1 MFIEIEETTDL
12 EKWDKEVERLEGSIF
27 LSYKWLNSL
36 RAEDKTP
43 IFLLFLD
50 RDIVVGLI
58 GGLVVSLAKGEH
70 KQILFYSGVAFTS
83 NSNQVFF
90 YCKKA
95 LMDYA
100 KRNGFARLIFRSYDY
115 LNFGQIKLKGLLV
128 SKRRTEFTLNLR
140 QDKERIAQGFSR
152 SFKKQVR
159 KGKKG
164 GAKVKIGYSGDL
176 LNRLFEL
183 IEITYNIRK
192 SKEYGDYTIFVIP
205 FLDRDV
211 MERLLANGLAK
222 LFYVEYKGNI
232 VSMQFVIACN
242 GRIYGLFMGTN
253 WEGYSISAPSLVCN
267 EIINYFREEGYY
279 SYNLGG
285 VPAGEKHDGVRKFKL
300 SMGATPVES
309 YEESTD
315 FLLYPLKMLNFIL
328 LLKRHIDKIRIPWK
342 AKKMIF
348 GFLNRILKML
358 HLKGHLKLYN

>member
-1 MFIEIEETTDL
+1 MFIEIEETIDL
-12 EKWDKEVERLEGSIF
+12 EKWEKEVERLEGSIF
-27 LSYKWLNSL
+27 FSYKWLNSL
-36 RAEDKTP
+36 RADDKTP

-50 RDIVVGLI
+50 RDNVVGLI
-58 GGLVVSLAKGEH
+58 GGLVMSLAKGEH
-70 KQILFYSGVAFTS
+70 KQILFYSGVVCAS
-83 NSNQVFF
+83 NSNQDLFN
-90 YCKKA
+90 CKKA

-100 KRNGFARLIFRSYDY
+100 KRNGLSRLIFRSYDD
-115 LNFGQIKLKGLLV
+115 LSFSQIKLKGLIVL
-128 SKRRTEFTLNLR
+128 KRRTEFTLNLL
-140 QDKERIAQGFSR
+140 QNEKRIAQGFSR

-159 KGKKG
+159 KAKQD
-164 GAKVKIGYSGDL
+164 GAKVKMGCSHDL
-176 LNRLFEL
+176 LDRLLEL

-222 LFYVEYKGNI
+222 LFYVEYKSNI

-253 WEGYSISAPSLVCN
+253 REGYSISAPSLVCN
-267 EIINYFREEGYY
+267 EIINYFRKEGYY

-309 YEESTD
+309 YEETTD
-315 FLLYPLKMLNFIL
+315 FLLFPLKLFNVL
-328 LLKRHIDKIRIPWK
+328 LLVKRIILSFYIPWII
-342 AKKMIF
+342 KKQLKKIF
-348 GFLNRILKML
+348 NLFLKDIDR
-358 HLKGHLKLYN
+358 Y